1 MVSDC
6 SLIYT
11 DFLSNE
17 IANPSYTSLTVS
29 NFDLCLACCT
39 SDVQCVGVGYDSSQA
54 TAQCMLSKNNFP
66 LTASCSTCR
75 FSSKS
80 CSSSGPDVF
89 NPTTIPPTTSND
101 VTTQISITSPIDI
114 TTQDA
119 NTSPNDVTTQVTNT
133 SPIYVTILNG
143 YTSPADVT
151 TQDSNTSPN
160 DGTTQGRN
168 TSPSNVTTQDS
179 ETSSTDF
186 MNQLSSTDELT
197 TQDTSPHDNT
207 IPNYHTYSTIVHQ
220 SSTTTMTE
228 SKSVTTS
235 EIAIS
240 SVSYNMHSTSES
252 VVENPSTL
260 CICHCYED
268 ANKTTLVEWT
278 SNMRR
283 NLLISKKILS
293 SQTRKLKSATDP
305 RFSSY
310 VIGMSGISILV
321 GFGVFFLLFDVS
333 NMFAYIFNTGEPQ
346 TPRLNRH

>member
-11 DFLSNE
+11 DFFPNE
-17 IANPSYTSLTVS
+17 VAQPFYTTLTVS
-29 NFDLCLACCT
+29 SFDLCLASCT
-39 SDVQCVGVGYDSSQA
+39 SDVQCVGAGYDSSQ
-54 TAQCMLSKNNFP
+54 TQCKLSQNNFP
-66 LTASCSTCR
+66 LSASCSTCR

-80 CSSSGPDVF
+80 CNSSGPGIF

-114 TTQDA
+114 TIQDT

-133 SPIYVTILNG
+133 SPISVTILNNN
-143 YTSPADVT
+143 TSPTDVT
-151 TQDSNTSPN
+151 TPDSNTSLT
-160 DGTTQGRN
+160 DGTTQGRK

-197 TQDTSPHDNT
+197 TQDRSPHDST
-207 IPNYHTYSTIVHQ
+207 ITNYHTSSTIVHQ

-228 SKSVTTS
+228 SKSGITS
-235 EIAIS
+235 EIAMS
-240 SVSYNMHSTSES
+240 LVSYNMHSTSES

-333 NMFAYIFNTGEPQ
+333 KMFAYIFNTGEPQ